1 VRARG
6 SRTPPRKPPRRK
18 PSRSSTI
25 EQDPVTAYARDVLAE
40 RIIAGPLVRG
50 ACERHLKDLK
60 RKDIVWDL
68 ASAQRAMAFFPGVL
82 KLNAGKFESTPFK
95 LEPWQAFVVGSIFG
109 WKRRNGQRRFRWA
122 YIETG
127 KGSGKSPLAAGVG
140 LYMLTADG
148 EARAEV
154 YAAATKKDQAMI
166 LFRDAVAM
174 FQLSPELR
182 ARLTPSGGNPVWQ
195 LTYLTKASWFKPIS
209 NDDGQ
214 SGPRPSCALID
225 ELHEHPDAKTVEMLE
240 AGFKFRENPLM
251 FMITN
256 SGSDQ
261 TSVCWKY
268 HDLIARIVAGEVEDD
283 EVFGYVCALDEGD
296 DPFEDESCWIKA
308 NPSLGVTIRV
318 DYLRSRIAKARNL
331 PDKRNEC
338 LRLNFCVWTDAE
350 AAWMTK
356 PVWAAVQKPWK
367 LESLR
372 GKKAWLGADL
382 AIRND
387 LVALAGVVELDP
399 DDQQR
404 RRFAAWCE
412 FWLPREKLRAK
423 EDTDSQPYSTWVEQG
438 HLHLSEGN
446 FVRQEFVAK
455 RMVEIADIFDLQA
468 VAYDEYAVKW
478 LQIALDDLGAR
489 LPLIEHPQGY
499 RRGKRDEDAIR
510 DAKMRG
516 EPPPPGLWMPD
527 SIQKTEE
534 LIVETLIE
542 VNPNP
547 ILTWNI
553 ASATFERDAQDN
565 RKLSKRK
572 STGKIDGAVALVMAC
587 GAAMNAP
594 TIDGGSVYRTRGAI
608 VM

>member
-1 VRARG
+1 V
-6 SRTPPRKPPRRK
+6 
-18 PSRSSTI
+18 
-25 EQDPVTAYARDVLAE
+25 
-40 RIIAGPLVRG
+40 AGPLVRG

-68 ASAQRAMAFFPGVL
+68 RAAQRAMAFFPGVL
-82 KLNAGKFESTPFK
+82 RLNAGKFESTPFK

-109 WKRRNGQRRFRWA
+109 WKRKNGQRRFRWA

-174 FQLSPELR
+174 FQQSPELR

-261 TSVCWKY
+261 TTVCWKY

-296 DPFEDESCWIKA
+296 DPFEDESCWVKA
-308 NPSLGVTIRV
+308 NPSLGVTIRE

-356 PVWAAVQKPWK
+356 PVWAAVQKPWA

-372 GKKAWLGADL
+372 GRKAWLGADL

-399 DDQQR
+399 DEQER

-423 EDTDSQPYSTWVEQG
+423 EDTDSQPYSLWVEQG
-438 HLHLSEGN
+438 HLQLSEGN

-455 RMVEIADIFDLQA
+455 RMVELADIFDLQA

-478 LQIALDDLGAR
+478 LQVALDDLGAK

-516 EPPPPGLWMPD
+516 EPPPAGLWMPE
-527 SIQKTEE
+527 SIQKAEE
-534 LIVETLIE
+534 LVVEGLIE

-553 ASATFERDAQDN
+553 ASATFERDAQGN

-572 STGKIDGAVALVMAC
+572 STGKIDGAVALVMAS
-587 GAAMNAP
+587 GAALGVEAS
-594 TIDGGSVYRTRGAI
+594 TAKHFWETA
-608 VM
+608 

>member
-1 VRARG
+1 MLSG
-6 SRTPPRKPPRRK
+6 
-18 PSRSSTI
+18 
-25 EQDPVTAYARDVLAE
+25 
-40 RIIAGPLVRG
+40 RIVAGPLVRG
-50 ACERHLKDLK
+50 SCERHLRDLK

-68 ASAQRAMAFFPGVL
+68 EAALRAIAFFPRIL
-82 KLNAGKFESTPFK
+82 RLNAGKFESTPFN

-109 WKRRNGQRRFRWA
+109 WRRPNGQRRFRWA

-154 YAAATKKDQAMI
+154 YAAATKKDQAMV

-174 FQLSPELR
+174 FQQSLELR

-261 TSVCWKY
+261 TTVCWKY
-268 HDLIARIVAGEVEDD
+268 HDMIARLVAGEIHDD

-296 DPFEDESCWIKA
+296 DPFEDEGCWIKA
-308 NPSLGVTIRV
+308 NPSLGVTIRE

-338 LRLNFCVWTDAE
+338 LRLNFCVWTDAD

-356 PVWAAVQKPWK
+356 PVWAAVQK
-367 LESLR
+367 EFQDDEVR
-372 GKKAWLGADL
+372 GRKAWVGADL
-382 AIRND
+382 AVRND
-387 LVALAGVVELDP
+387 LTALAIVVEDGI
-399 DDQQR
+399 DEEGR
-404 RRFAAWCE
+404 ARFKAWAE

-423 EDTDSQPYSTWVEQG
+423 EDADGQPYSMWVEQG
-438 HLHLSEGN
+438 HLRLSEGN
-446 FVRQEFVAK
+446 FVRQEFIAA
-455 RMVEIADIFDLQA
+455 RLVELNDGLDLQK

-478 LQIALDDLGAR
+478 LQIALDDIGAK
-489 LPLIEHPQGY
+489 LPLVEHPQGF
-499 RRGKRDEDAIR
+499 RRGKLIEADKPSKFGDDPAP
-510 DAKMRG
+510 A
-516 EPPPPGLWMPD
+516 GLWMPD

-534 LIVETLIE
+534 LIVEQLIQ
-542 VNPNP
+542 VKPNP

-587 GAAMNAP
+587 GAAVS
-594 TIDGGSVYRTRGAI
+594 GGKPPSKSFWERS
-608 VM
+608 

>member
-1 VRARG
+1 M
-6 SRTPPRKPPRRK
+6 
-18 PSRSSTI
+18 
-25 EQDPVTAYARDVLAE
+25 LAG
-40 RIIAGPLVRG
+40 RIVAGPIVRG
-50 ACERHLKDLK
+50 ACQRHLNDLK

-68 ASAQRAMAFFPGVL
+68 DAALRAIAFFPRIL
-82 KLNAGKFESTPFK
+82 RLNAGKFENIPFNC
-95 LEPWQAFVVGSIFG
+95 EPWQAFVVGSIFG
-109 WKRRNGQRRFRWA
+109 WKRLNGQRRFRWA

-154 YAAATKKDQAMI
+154 YAAATKKDQAMV

-174 FQLSPELR
+174 FQHSPELR

-195 LTYLTKASWFKPIS
+195 LTYLAKASWFKPIS

-261 TSVCWKY
+261 TTVCWKY
-268 HDLIARIVAGEVEDD
+268 HDMIARIVAGEIQDD
-283 EVFGYVCALDEGD
+283 EVFGYVCALDDGD

-308 NPSLGVTIRV
+308 NPSLGVTIRE

-338 LRLNFCVWTDAE
+338 LRLNFCVWTDAD

-356 PVWAAVQKPWK
+356 PVWAAVQKDFAV
-367 LESLR
+367 EDLR
-372 GKKAWLGADL
+372 GRKAWIGADL
-382 AIRND
+382 AVRND
-387 LVALAGVVELDP
+387 LTALVVIVEDGQ
-399 DDQQR
+399 DDQDR
-404 RRFAAWCE
+404 RRFKAWAE
-412 FWLPREKLRAK
+412 FWLPREKLREK
-423 EDTDSQPYSTWVEQG
+423 EDKEGQPYSLWVEQG
-438 HLHLSEGN
+438 HLRLSEGN
-446 FVRQEFVAK
+446 FVRQEFIAA
-455 RMVEIADIFDLQA
+455 RLVEINNLLDLQK

-478 LQIALDDLGAR
+478 LEIALDELGAS
-489 LPLIEHPQGY
+489 LPLIEHPQGF
-499 RRGKRDEDAIR
+499 RRGKMDEEAIKA
-510 DAKMRG
+510 AKRAG
-516 EPPPPGLWMPD
+516 EPPPAGLWMPD

-534 LIVETLIE
+534 LIVERLIW
-542 VNPNP
+542 VKPNP

-572 STGKIDGAVALVMAC
+572 STGKIDGAVALVMAS
-587 GAAMNAP
+587 GAALNAQG
-594 TIDGGSVYRTRGAI
+594 TDRGSVYATRGAL

>member
-1 VRARG
+1 M
-6 SRTPPRKPPRRK
+6 
-18 PSRSSTI
+18 
-25 EQDPVTAYARDVLAE
+25 
-40 RIIAGPLVRG
+40 RG
-50 ACERHLKDLK
+50 ACRRHLDDL
-60 RKDIVWDL
+60 RRNDIVWDL
-68 ASAQRAMAFFPGVL
+68 AAAARAIAFFPKIL
-82 KLNAGKFESTPFK
+82 RLNAGKFESNPFH

-109 WKRRNGQRRFRWA
+109 WKRLNGQRRFRWA

-154 YAAATKKDQAMI
+154 YAAATKKDQAMV

-174 FQLSPELR
+174 YQLSQELR
-182 ARLTPSGGNPVWQ
+182 ARLTPSGGNPIWQ
-195 LTYLTKASWFKPIS
+195 LTYLAKASWFKPIS

-268 HDLIARIVAGEVEDD
+268 HDLVDRIVNGLAEDD
-283 EVFGYVCALDEGD
+283 EVFGYVCGLDEGD

-338 LRLNFCVWTDAE
+338 LRLNFCVWTDAD

-356 PVWAAVQKPWK
+356 PVWAAVQEEFAIED
-367 LESLR
+367 LAGR
-372 GKKAWLGADL
+372 KAWLGADL

-387 LVALAGVVELDP
+387 LTALVAVVEDGF
-399 DDQQR
+399 DDQDR
-404 RRFAAWCE
+404 PTFTAWAE

-423 EDTDSQPYSTWVEQG
+423 EEKDGQPYGLWVEQG
-438 HLHLSEGN
+438 HLRLSEGN
-446 FVRQEFVAK
+446 FVRQEFIAA
-455 RMVEIADIFDLQA
+455 RLVELAGILDIQK

-478 LQIALDDLGAR
+478 LQLALDDLGAD
-489 LPLIEHPQGY
+489 LPLVEHPQGF
-499 RRGKRDEDAIR
+499 RRGKLAEADKPSKYDDGA
-510 DAKMRG
+510 APG
-516 EPPPPGLWMPD
+516 GLWMPD

-534 LIVETLIE
+534 LIVERLIR
-542 VNPNP
+542 VKPNP

-553 ASATFERDAQDN
+553 ASSTFERDAQDN

-572 STGKIDGAVALVMAC
+572 STGRIDGAVALVMAC
-587 GAAMNAP
+587 GAALQ
-594 TIDGGSVYRTRGAI
+594 GARAAKKSFWETA
-608 VM
+608 